1 MKTNFIKNV
10 LLFICLL
17 ELISCVRLDTVSLK
31 EKEESNIP
39 FEVGNVSIKLLES
52 FGDGALI
59 DWWQSSNTTM
69 IIEDYRTTMRIQSKG
84 MGPGFDCFGRVN
96 YKPID
101 LAATPIIK
109 VRARAVGDQ
118 APKFRVC
125 PSDGVLASGGKDNI
139 VPLDN
144 EKFYDLY
151 YDFSGKVFQFY
162 PKKAQVNKSAIVG
175 ITYFIAPGAAP
186 FFGEIYIDDI
196 VALPLD
202 SLKDEYGMYTPI
214 GTIDNFRRPSLWWK
228 NSEKIELEKEDGIQ
242 PLVASVKEVG
252 MNNEQMGR
260 SFKAIDFY
268 EYPKLLI
275 KAKIESKE
283 AIELDIFLTDKN
295 GNRTLVEKISIQPG
309 EDFKDYLVDYT
320 NKLDSA
326 NKDGTLVLG
335 DEITEM
341 IIGFG
346 KGKSN
351 TGKIYFKEIRALKTI
366 N

>member
-1 MKTNFIKNV
+1 MFKTN
-10 LLFICLL
+10 LL
-17 ELISCVRLDTVSLK
+17 
-31 EKEESNIP
+31 
-39 FEVGNVSIKLLES
+39 
-52 FGDGALI
+52 
-59 DWWQSSNTTM
+59 
-69 IIEDYRTTMRIQSKG
+69 
-84 MGPGFDCFGRVN
+84 
-96 YKPID
+96 
-101 LAATPIIK
+101 
-109 VRARAVGDQ
+109 
-118 APKFRVC
+118 
-125 PSDGVLASGGKDNI
+125 
-139 VPLDN
+139 
-144 EKFYDLY
+144 
-151 YDFSGKVFQFY
+151 
-162 PKKAQVNKSAIVG
+162 
-175 ITYFIAPGAAP
+175 ITFPP

-335 DEITEM
+335 EEITEM

-351 TGKIYFKEIRALKTI
+351 TVKIYFKEIRALKTI